1 MTSRAWLFFIAVSIL
16 WGIPYFFIK
25 IAVGELS
32 PAVVVFARAAIGAL
46 VLLPIALSTGALRQL
61 RARLGKV
68 AVLAVVEL
76 IGPFLLIATAE
87 QSISSSLASIL
98 VATVPLMIALLA
110 LWLDASER
118 VTGWRLVG
126 LLGGLAGVIIAVSI
140 GADQR
145 ATLVATVLMLLA
157 SLGYGTGPLLV
168 KRWFADVPSLGVT
181 EAMLIV
187 GAVALLVPA
196 ALTAP
201 AMAPSWPVMG
211 ALLILGIVCTGLGYV
226 SFFTLI
232 GLAGAGRAGIITY
245 VTPIVAILLGVGLRG
260 EPLTANSGAGFA
272 LIVAGSWLA
281 TRPLV
286 AAGGTPSPAA

>member
-1 MTSRAWLFFIAVSIL
+1 MTSRAWLYFIVVSIL

-32 PAVVVFARAAIGAL
+32 PAVVVFARVAIGAL
-46 VLLPIALSTGALRQL
+46 VLLPIALSTGALPRL
-61 RARLGKV
+61 RDRLGKV
-68 AVLAVVEL
+68 VVLAMVEL

-98 VATVPLMIALLA
+98 VATVPLVIALLA

-126 LLGGLAGVIIAVSI
+126 LLGGLVGVIIAVSV
-140 GADQR
+140 GAGQR

-168 KRWFADVPSLGVT
+168 KRWFSDVPSLGVT

-196 ALTAP
+196 MLTAP
-201 AMAPSWPVMG
+201 AAVPSWPVIG
-211 ALLILGIVCTGLGYV
+211 ALLVLGMVCTSLGYV

-232 GLAGAGRAGIITY
+232 GLAGAGRAGVITY

-260 EPLTANSGAGFA
+260 EPLTANSGAGFV

-281 TRPLV
+281 TRPSV
-286 AAGGTPSPAA
+286 ATGGRPSPAA